1 MQDLRKYGNPP
12 YNVAVI
18 HGGPGAPGH
27 MAPVAR
33 ELSDSSGILEPLQT
47 ASSLKGQL
55 QELKSVLEN
64 SSEPPV
70 ILIGFSWGAWL
81 SFILTAKYPVLV
93 KKLILVSSGSF
104 EEKYAENINE
114 IRFSRL
120 CKNERKE
127 TFSLINILTDPS
139 GLDKNSAF
147 ARLGKLFTKAD
158 AFDPVTLETEEL
170 NISYDIFRSVWKQA
184 AEMRRNGE
192 LLRLS
197 KKIQCPVTA
206 IHGDYDA
213 HLPEGVQRPL
223 SNNIKNFRFIILKN
237 CGHMPWIEKEAKND
251 FFEKLKREII

>member
-1 MQDLRKYGNPP
+1 
-12 YNVAVI
+12 
-18 HGGPGAPGH
+18 

-47 ASSLKGQL
+47 ASSLKGQV

-213 HLPEGVQRPL
+213 HLPEGVKRPL
-223 SNNIKNFRFIILKN
+223 SNNIKDFRFIILKN